1 MTSKRHLFALALL
14 TLGAC
19 ARAASVSEPPRPAA
33 VAITDGRGVLA
44 AMHTKYAGKWF
55 TTLSFAQNTTNISA
69 SGREI
74 KGVWNE
80 YLAVPGRLRIDY
92 LPLASRSGILY
103 AGGRIH
109 AFTDGKAQAPQ
120 RGWNALQVLIADVYG
135 QPVDTT
141 AFQLDSLGFD
151 LATIHQ
157 APWQGKPMWIVG
169 ANAGDTTTSQFWID
183 RDSLLVRRVIQRDA
197 RAARPVVTD
206 IRFYRYQDVGGYPVS
221 FDVHFHRDGRLYFKE
236 EYFDVQVNVP
246 IPPEVFDP
254 AKWSASQ
261 IKRTAK

>member
-1 MTSKRHLFALALL
+1 MPSTRSIAAFALL
-14 TLGAC
+14 TVGAC
-19 ARAASVSEPPRPAA
+19 SRASSVAEPARPAA
-33 VAITDGRGVLA
+33 PAITDGRGVLS
-44 AMHTKYAGKWF
+44 AMHQRYVGRFF

-80 YLAVPGRLRIDY
+80 YLSVPGKLRIDY
-92 LPLASRSGILY
+92 LPLNSRSGVLY
-103 AGGRIH
+103 ANGRIH
-109 AFTDGKAQAPQ
+109 AFADGKAQPVQ

-135 QPVDTT
+135 QPVDTS

-151 LATIHQ
+151 LAAMHAAT
-157 APWQGKPMWIVG
+157 WQGKAMWVVG
-169 ANAGDTTTSQFWID
+169 AKQGDTTTSQFWID
-183 RDSLLVRRVIQRDA
+183 RDSLLIRRVIQRDA

-221 FDVHFHRDGRLYFKE
+221 FDVHFYRDGRLYFKE

-246 IPPEVFDP
+246 VPPEVFDP
-254 AKWSASQ
+254 AKWSSSQ
-261 IKRTAK
+261 IKRGTK